1 MSFTFLL
8 ILKKNRFSF
17 SFPFQLKNLDIPDPN
32 DRIFENHD
40 SDFDISKRLDTLS
53 SYSEIYQ
60 RRMEKGIPR
69 EKLIDKDAVR
79 RAIIRKKYMRNE
91 MGYVKMPNL
100 LTWMEKQM
108 IIKLHIEDPVTW
120 SYDQLSEHFPAPPV
134 GIRNIIK
141 HHKRYRKPD
150 EIMKHDENAQN
161 NWKLLNEGKL
171 ENCQNTL
178 EHLQKM
184 GQKSIPMKVEL
195 EQSIL
200 KEYHETRQQ
209 RNKPKLTGEFGTLLV
224 QHKKRLGIYQ
234 EEESEENIDE
244 NIVMPNLLDSDTD
257 FVQSLNEPSPYG
269 GSTTI
274 NAESKSKI
282 NTKKLNIDQFRGK
295 FFQEMKQ
302 KAKRNEP
309 GAKQY
314 FQWLKTEQSLF
325 EQAEPSKIDV
335 NSSIVSSDDKL
346 YPADKVIEKYAEPES
361 QQKNLVKLDKY
372 RKLKENFSND
382 IVWKIEIPKHQY
394 KEDATYQVGNSF
406 YDSNGNF
413 SYRIPG
419 MS

>member
-1 MSFTFLL
+1 ME
-8 ILKKNRFSF
+8 
-17 SFPFQLKNLDIPDPN
+17 IPDP
-32 DRIFENHD
+32 DDPIFENHD
-40 SDFDISKRLDTLS
+40 SNFDISQRLDTLS
-53 SYSEIYQ
+53 SYSEVYQ

-69 EKLIDKDAVR
+69 KKLIDKDAVR
-79 RAIIRKKYMRNE
+79 RAMVRKKYMKNE
-91 MGYVKMPNL
+91 MDCVEMPNL

-108 IIKLHIEDPVTW
+108 IIKLHKEDPVTW
-120 SYDQLSEHFPAPPV
+120 SYDQLSEHFPAPPIR
-134 GIRNIIK
+134 IRNIIK
-141 HHKRYRKPD
+141 RDYKGHRKPD
-150 EIMKHDENAQN
+150 DITKHDQEAQN

-171 ENCQNTL
+171 ENGKETL

-184 GQKSIPMKVEL
+184 GHQKSIPMKVEL

-200 KEYHETRQQ
+200 KEYHEIRQQ

-234 EEESEENIDE
+234 EEQESEENIDA
-244 NIVMPNLLDSDTD
+244 NTIVMSNLLDSDAD
-257 FVQSLNEPSPYG
+257 FIQSLNEPNPYG

-274 NAESKSKI
+274 NAESYSRI
-282 NTKKLNIDQFRGK
+282 NNKKLDIDQFREK
-295 FFQEMKQ
+295 FFQEMKR

-314 FQWLKTEQSLF
+314 FKWLKTEQSLF

-335 NSSIVSSDDKL
+335 NSNSIVSSDDKL
-346 YPADKVIEKYAEPES
+346 YLDDKVIEKYAEPGS
-361 QQKNLVKLDKY
+361 HQKNLVKLDKY

-419 MS
+419 MSY